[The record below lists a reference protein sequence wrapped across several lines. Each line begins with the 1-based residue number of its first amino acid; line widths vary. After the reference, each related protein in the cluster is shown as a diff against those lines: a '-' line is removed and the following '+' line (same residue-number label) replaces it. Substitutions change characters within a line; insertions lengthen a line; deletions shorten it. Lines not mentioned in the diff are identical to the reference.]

1 MNTFLVTGG
10 AGFIGSHLCD
20 TLLSKN
26 LKVICL
32 DSFDDYYD
40 PRIKRNNIESA
51 LTNQNFTLFEGD
63 IRDKK
68 LLENIFS
75 KFKIDLVFHLAA
87 RAGVR
92 PSIQYPELY
101 FDVNVNGTIT
111 LLEAMRKFN
120 ISNLIFA
127 SSSSVYGNS
136 DKIPF
141 SEEDIIDKPISPYA
155 ASKRACE
162 LICYTYHFLYSFNI
176 FCLRF
181 FTVFGPRQRPEMA
194 ISKFVNAIRHN
205 EIVELYGDGTT
216 SRDYTFVKDIINGI
230 CRVLNHLNGFEIFN
244 LGSGRAITLIEMVE
258 TIQEVLNKKAII
270 KWKEFQPGDVK
281 KTIANIEKAKKYL
294 NYYPAFSFKE
304 GIKEFVDWSI
314 KNNS

>member
-1 MNTFLVTGG
+1 MLN
-10 AGFIGSHLCD
+10 D
-20 TLLSKN
+20 
-26 LKVICL
+26 
-32 DSFDDYYD
+32 
-40 PRIKRNNIESA
+40 IK
-51 LTNQNFTLFEGD
+51 
-63 IRDKK
+63 K
-68 LLENIFS
+68 
-75 KFKIDLVFHLAA
+75 
-87 RAGVR
+87 
-92 PSIQYPELY
+92 ELY